1 MKQSLRTL
9 LSGILDYA
17 GLFPPAKLALP
28 DALRNYAAYLQ
39 GEAAWMLGRFVCPC
53 ATLGAVDAL
62 RIRLAQPGDAPWRF
76 SGLGRG
82 GEDEAS
88 FLTGLRADL
97 TDVSGIHQR
106 LEGSVLVDALETRLP
121 ASVVQAGAR
130 DVARVA
136 AAAAEAWCN
145 AVSPSDASSPSLFLE
160 IAPGEDWT
168 RAFAHAVEGVRTVRD
183 RHRALGLK
191 LRTGGVEA
199 HQIPPVAQVAA
210 FIAECAAADVPFKAT
225 AGLHH
230 PLRHES
236 REVGTKMHGF
246 LNVFVAAALAHA
258 ERPPARDLE
267 SVLAEEAPAVF
278 SISDDAIA
286 WRGHRLTLER
296 IRVCRG
302 ALALSFGSCSLTEPV
317 DDLRALGWW

>member
-145 AVSPSDASSPSLFLE
+145 AVSPSDASSVKTGRGRS
-160 IAPGEDWT
+160 
-168 RAFAHAVEGVRTVRD
+168 RTPWR
-183 RHRALGLK
+183 
-191 LRTGGVEA
+191 
-199 HQIPPVAQVAA
+199 
-210 FIAECAAADVPFKAT
+210 ECGRCAIVT
-225 AGLHH
+225 A
-230 PLRHES
+230 R
-236 REVGTKMHGF
+236 
-246 LNVFVAAALAHA
+246 
-258 ERPPARDLE
+258 
-267 SVLAEEAPAVF
+267 SV
-278 SISDDAIA
+278 
-286 WRGHRLTLER
+286 
-296 IRVCRG
+296 
-302 ALALSFGSCSLTEPV
+302 
-317 DDLRALGWW
+317 

>member
-39 GEAAWMLGRFVCPC
+39 GEAAWMLARFVCPC

-62 RIRLAQPGDAPWRF
+62 RNRLAQPGEAPWRF

-88 FLTGLRADL
+88 FLTGLHTDL
-97 TDVSGIHQR
+97 AEVSGLHQR
-106 LEGSVLVDALETRLP
+106 LEGGVLVDALETRLP
-121 ASVVQAGAR
+121 ASIVQAGAR

-136 AAAAEAWCN
+136 SAAAETWRDAG
-145 AVSPSDASSPSLFLE
+145 SPGDAAIPSLFLE
-160 IAPGEDWT
+160 ITPGEDST
-168 RAFAHAVEGVRTVRD
+168 RAFAHAVEGARTARD

-199 HQIPPVAQVAA
+199 HQIPPVTQVAA
-210 FIAECAAADVPFKAT
+210 FIAECASADVPFKAT

-236 REVGTKMHGF
+236 REVGARMHGF
-246 LNVFVAAALAHA
+246 LNVFVAAALAHT
-258 ERPPARDLE
+258 ERISARDLE
-267 SVLAEEAPAVF
+267 PVLAEEDASAF
-278 SISDDAIA
+278 SIRDDTIA
-286 WRGHRLTLER
+286 WRGRRLTTER
-296 IRVCRG
+296 IRASRG